1 MSDGRKKNIWICEL
15 VYVENGNERGQKQSQ
30 LYFEEREKKKKQP
43 QGMGALGFLE
53 KGTQVIY
60 DHKLV
65 LLAGLSAL

>member
-1 MSDGRKKNIWICEL
+1 MREDKNKASFILKKE
-15 VYVENGNERGQKQSQ
+15 K
-30 LYFEEREKKKKQP
+30 KKKKQP

>member
-1 MSDGRKKNIWICEL
+1 MAEKKIYGSVNWSMLKMEMREDKNKASFIL
-15 VYVENGNERGQKQSQ
+15 KK
-30 LYFEEREKKKKQP
+30 EKKKKHP

>member
-1 MSDGRKKNIWICEL
+1 MLKMEMREDKNKASFILKKE
-15 VYVENGNERGQKQSQ
+15 K
-30 LYFEEREKKKKQP
+30 KKKKQP